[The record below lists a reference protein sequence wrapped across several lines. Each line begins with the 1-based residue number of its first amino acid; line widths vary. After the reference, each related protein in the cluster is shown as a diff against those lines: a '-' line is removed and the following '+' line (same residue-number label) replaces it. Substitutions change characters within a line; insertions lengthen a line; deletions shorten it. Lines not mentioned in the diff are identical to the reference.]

1 MWKTVNTGRAR
12 VESAVKQFLPPCQA
26 RCPINEDIQRT
37 NVLISLLPEDPELA
51 TDGILQIGDY
61 LYEKNPFFPVC
72 GYVCGI
78 CELECNYQTKGGA
91 IRRRLLKRFIA
102 DTYIY
107 QMAKRE
113 EYPLVRNREN
123 VAVVGGGPAG
133 LMCAFDLSKRGY
145 RVTVFEA
152 SDRLG
157 GALWLIP
164 RYRLPE
170 KVLAETLETL
180 VRLTGIDVKFNT
192 RIGEGRWTVEKLQN
206 DGYQAVFLAQG
217 TPAPRTLSF
226 GGKLVDGQELSGV
239 MYGQT
244 FLYEVSHGN
253 IRPNYFKGKKVLVIG
268 GGNVAFDVARTAR
281 RLAGDTTV
289 VCLECEDRNSR
300 DHIPADREE
309 IRGAWEE
316 GVRIVYS
323 RGVSRIAGT
332 SERMQKVECPR
343 CLSVYDIRGFSPK
356 FDMADV
362 LTLEGD
368 VLIIAV
374 GQGPDI
380 LALQTDGL
388 LNERGQLVV
397 DPLTLQNLNKEWIFI
412 GGDVRR
418 IGFMVDAMKD
428 GLTAADSIERYLR
441 GLSLREGR
449 GRLLEPQDIPRRRRY
464 QPEPEILWIPPEKRM
479 HFRLFE
485 RGFTLSE
492 AIDEAKRCLACG
504 PCISCKACISVGI
517 QKNLPC
523 VEVNPER
530 CCGCGICVS
539 VCYYGAAQSRDVEGK
554 RMSMTDSFKCK
565 SCGMC
570 VVACPSNARRLMGDA
585 MDQRIEAV
593 CASLDIPDAAAK
605 EAVHGSL

>member
-1 MWKTVNTGRAR
+1 MWKTLSTGGSG
-12 VESAVKQFLPPCQA
+12 VEPAVKQFLPPCQV

-51 TDGILQIGDY
+51 TDGIVQIGDY

-107 QMAKRE
+107 QMEKRD
-113 EYPLVRNREN
+113 EYPLIKNREN

-133 LMCAFDLSKRGY
+133 LMCAYDLSKRGY
-145 RVTVFEA
+145 RVTIFEA

-170 KVLAETLETL
+170 KVLASTLENL
-180 VRLTGIDVKFNT
+180 VRLVGVDVKYNT
-192 RIGEGRWTVEKLQN
+192 RIGEGKWTLEKLRN

-226 GGKLVDGQELSGV
+226 GGKLVEGQDLSGV

-253 IRPNYFKGKKVLVIG
+253 IKPNYFRGKKVLVIG

-281 RLAGDTTV
+281 RLAAETTM

-300 DHIPADREE
+300 DRVPADWEE

-316 GVRIVYS
+316 GIRIIYS
-323 RGVSRIAGT
+323 RGVSRIIGAG
-332 SERMQKVECPR
+332 ERMQKVECPR
-343 CLSVYDIRGFSPK
+343 CLSVFDARGFNPK
-356 FDMADV
+356 FDMVDT

-368 VLIIAV
+368 VLIITV
-374 GQGPDI
+374 GQGPDF
-380 LALQTDGL
+380 LVLQTDGL

-441 GLSLREGR
+441 ELSLREGR
-449 GRLLEPQDIPRRRRY
+449 SRLLEPQDVPRRRHY
-464 QPEPEILWIPPEKRM
+464 ESEPEVIWIPPEKRM

-485 RGFTLSE
+485 RGFTLPE

-504 PCISCKACISVGI
+504 PCISCKACVSVGI
-517 QKNLPC
+517 QKILPG
-523 VEVNPER
+523 VEVNSER

-539 VCYYGAAQSRDVEGK
+539 VCYYGAAQSKDVENK
-554 RMSMTDSFKCK
+554 RISVTDSFKCK

-570 VVACPSNARRLMGDA
+570 VVACPSNARRLVGDN
-585 MDQRIEAV
+585 MEQRIETV
-593 CASLDIPDAAAK
+593 YSSLGPAGAMTK
-605 EAVHGSL
+605 ETAHGNL